1 MNVSFLKIETGDQSK
16 IELDILLNI
25 DTNFANK
32 TNLIKGYKQ
41 SMSDTK
47 LRQKSLEDIRKELLL
62 IIKPALRNYDEQEN
76 EDVIESGCIRIK
88 LVVLSCYGREYSRV
102 KLKELK
108 NKTISTGIN
117 FGSFLTFGYNYRNLY
132 QPNSLLDTKTIR
144 GALTKM

>member
-32 TNLIKGYKQ
+32 TNLIKSYKQ

-47 LRQKSLEDIRKELLL
+47 LRQKSLEEIRKELLV
-62 IIKPALRNYDEQEN
+62 IIKPAERNYNERED
-76 EDVIESGCIRIK
+76 EDVIERGCIRIK